1 MKIAFILC
9 YKYDHDNNDNAEDH
23 CVSCSW
29 AIISLVTL
37 MSRLKLKKEDRI
49 HKLGEYQP
57 LRYQHTVNKGQL
69 KEQNYLIRN
78 ACYSSQSSLTICL
91 ILKYQA
97 HYEIFHLESFFINI
111 GLITTVCQRMKFIQ
125 FQLLK
130 LLTTFTFLTTF
141 GSNFA
146 PFWFHQRRKRSNA

>member
-1 MKIAFILC
+1 MKIAFILR

-57 LRYQHTVNKGQL
+57 LKYQHIVSKGQL
-69 KEQNYLIRN
+69 KETKLFNKECVLFKPILTHYLFNPKISGTLWNISPRKFLYKYWFNNYCVPKNEVHSISIAQTVNHIHIPNNFWQQFCPFLIPP
-78 ACYSSQSSLTICL
+78 
-91 ILKYQA
+91 K
-97 HYEIFHLESFFINI
+97 
-111 GLITTVCQRMKFIQ
+111 K
-125 FQLLK
+125 K
-130 LLTTFTFLTTF
+130 
-141 GSNFA
+141 
-146 PFWFHQRRKRSNA
+146 KK